1 MTFLANRVEW
11 ACFAMPN
18 NVTALSSFGVAVRH
32 VSEKEPEKAGAH
44 ENCEEQE
51 LDGGGPFV
59 LSLASFGG

>member
-1 MTFLANRVEW
+1 
-11 ACFAMPN
+11 MPN

-59 LSLASFGG
+59 LSLASFGR